1 MFIGPYF
8 KAPIENNNNERKS
21 IKKYVDSL
29 KKTSFFSLN
38 EIQISQRILQ
48 IPHYSRYFNPILK
61 NSFVNLAEID
71 DENYERCEQISDK
84 KSHILI
90 RRLNISESKTF
101 QEVFCQNNNN
111 NNNNTNN
118 NNNNNTNNKNNN
130 NINAEENMLKLKIA
144 NTKGKINKFNKIYEK
159 KFFFTLINSYKHLLE
174 GIKLL
179 DDASIVSMD
188 FHPSILVFKD
198 NFPIITIFEEFFHLP
213 TINEERKS
221 NLFSYYQ
228 PKNVFLPL
236 EAHVICFLIENR
248 LESLSFLN
256 IEEICEDCKN
266 RMGSLSCFSKDFLDK
281 YKETAHFSL
290 QGLVNKPKSFIIQD
304 ILEKSNTWNNYGLSI
319 LFLVL
324 LRDIFKN
331 RGGYPKN
338 SFISHFAELLTQGIH
353 PNPDKRTNS
362 LQNISLFNDI
372 LYNTD
377 KLEFYNLFAS
387 LS

>member
-101 QEVFCQNNNN
+101 QEVFYQNNNN
-111 NNNNTNN
+111 NNNINT
-118 NNNNNTNNKNNN
+118 
-130 NINAEENMLKLKIA
+130 EEKIA

-159 KFFFTLINSYKHLLE
+159 KFFFILINSYKHLLE

-228 PKNVFLPL
+228 PKNIFLPL

-266 RMGSLSCFSKDFLDK
+266 RMGSLICFSKDFLDK

-290 QGLVNKPKSFIIQD
+290 QGLVNKPKSLIIQD
-304 ILEKSNTWNNYGLSI
+304 ILEKSYTWNNYGLSI

-377 KLEFYNLFAS
+377 KLEFYNLFAT